1 MIAPNLPFDEEL
13 RIAELYKYE
22 LLDTVYEKEF
32 DEIVQLASK
41 ICNVPIALITL
52 IDRNRQWFKANVGLD
67 VSETSR
73 SISFCGHAI
82 LQEGIFEIRDAIK
95 DNRFSDNPLV
105 KDYPHLRFYAG
116 MPLVSPRGYKLGT
129 LCIIDTIP
137 RHLGEDE
144 LFALSVLSKMIIK
157 LFELRISNRELKKSI
172 ENQQKIIT
180 IMAHDIRGPLNTI
193 KATFELKNEGFISD
207 DESKEIDALVEV
219 QIGNTVNLLNNIVDW
234 GKLLL
239 NYSTELKADFNLHD
253 VCEKCFDC
261 CQLVAKAKNNQFK
274 NSIKPDFVV
283 YGSNLGYEFIIRPK
297 NRKCL
302 VKKPIK
308 C

>member
-144 LFALSVLSKMIIK
+144 LFALSVLSKMIIV
-157 LFELRISNRELKKSI
+157 LS
-172 ENQQKIIT
+172 
-180 IMAHDIRGPLNTI
+180 
-193 KATFELKNEGFISD
+193 
-207 DESKEIDALVEV
+207 
-219 QIGNTVNLLNNIVDW
+219 
-234 GKLLL
+234 
-239 NYSTELKADFNLHD
+239 
-253 VCEKCFDC
+253 
-261 CQLVAKAKNNQFK
+261 
-274 NSIKPDFVV
+274 
-283 YGSNLGYEFIIRPK
+283 
-297 NRKCL
+297 
-302 VKKPIK
+302 
-308 C
+308 